1 MSVSASRG
9 EKTKNVLRVIG
20 GNFLEMFDFMVY
32 GFYASYIAQSLFPP
46 GDENFALVL
55 SWVTFGIGFLMRP
68 LGAVVLGA
76 YADKHGR
83 RAGLILSL
91 SLMAAGV
98 VLIAFVPTYASIGMA
113 APVLVIIGRLLQGF
127 SAGAETGTVS
137 VYLSEI
143 AKPGRKG
150 LYVSLQTVSQQAA
163 VVFAAVIGVVLRF
176 TLSPEQMADWGWRT
190 PFVIGSLLVPLIL
203 YMRRSLKETEEFE
216 ARKVRP
222 GMRQIC
228 RTLLVNWKIVGTAIM
243 MITLTAV
250 TFYLITAYMP
260 TFGKQVLGLGAMDGF
275 IVTICLGLANMVWM
289 PIAGAWS
296 DRIGKAPIMLI
307 AAVGLAVCA
316 YPSMKWLVAAP
327 SFERLLIVEMFL
339 GSIYGLWQGVLVGAL
354 VDMMPPHI
362 RTAGWSIAYS
372 LTYAI
377 FGGFTPALVTYLIQ
391 ITGDRAI
398 PGIALSG
405 AAAVGII
412 GTLLARKYL
421 NCPLVAPQGE
431 VASETASA

>member
-1 MSVSASRG
+1 MSVASTKNT
-9 EKTKNVLRVIG
+9 KTKDILRVIG

-32 GFYASYIAQSLFPP
+32 GFYASYIAHALFPP
-46 GDENFALVL
+46 GDEDFALVL

-68 LGAVVLGA
+68 LGAIVLGA

-98 VLIAFVPTYASIGMA
+98 VLIAFVPNYATIGMA

-143 AKPGRKG
+143 ARPGRKG
-150 LYVSLQTVSQQAA
+150 LYVSLQTVSQQIA
-163 VVFAAVIGVVLRF
+163 VIFAAVIGVCLRF
-176 TLSPEQMADWGWRT
+176 NLSPEQMQDWGWRV

-203 YMRRSLKETEEFE
+203 YMRRSLKETDEFQ

-228 RTLLVNWKIVGTAIM
+228 RTLLSNWKIVGTAIM

-260 TFGKQVLGLGAMDGF
+260 TFGKQVLGLDAMDGF
-275 IVTICLGLANMVWM
+275 IVTICLGLANTVWM

-296 DRIGKAPIMLI
+296 DRIGKTPIMLSAAI
-307 AAVGLAVCA
+307 ALALFA
-316 YPSMKWLVAAP
+316 YPCMKWLVAAP
-327 SFERLLIVEMFL
+327 SFERLLIVELFL
-339 GSIYGLWQGVLVGAL
+339 GSIYGMWQGVLVSAL
-354 VDMMPPHI
+354 VDMMPAHI
-362 RTAGWSIAYS
+362 RTSGWSLAYS

-391 ITGDRAI
+391 TTGDRAI

-405 AAAVGII
+405 AAAVGIA

-421 NCPLVAPQGE
+421 IAPQAVPQGDM
-431 VASETASA
+431 ASETPTA